1 MEAQEIIKEV
11 NKGKNI
17 ILSSEELTDNIIEDL
32 FSSRYVNIFCCSD
45 KYIITTKNL
54 TEEQIKAL
62 LRGDNN

>member
-32 FSSRYVNIFCCSD
+32 FSSRYVNIFCCGD
-45 KYIITTKNL
+45 KHIITTKNL